1 MLMDSE
7 RALNYN
13 PAGAGRFLKCYKNP
27 LLKIFWH
34 VDFLFLEIFKKQN
47 LRMQ

>member
-13 PAGAGRFLKCYKNP
+13 QAGAGRFLKCYKNP
-27 LLKIFWH
+27 LLKIFWQCG
-34 VDFLFLEIFKKQN
+34 FPIS
-47 LRMQ
+47 